1 MATYISPSLNI
12 KANANSATTGSKGPL
27 SVALSLNASK
37 LLSVDVVETQIVT
50 PPIASDSP
58 NGPLKLF
65 DGSDITG
72 TSFTGGTHGGYVYIN
87 NITASGSGLI
97 YVGIVHAGG
106 SDTPTD
112 PDAYNATG
120 TNLNRADDASL
131 RTFTLKVGE
140 FAFFPWDYLGDI
152 FCHSDTADQKLEIW
166 RFDRGA

>member
-12 KANANSATTGSKGPL
+12 KANANSATTGNKGPL

-72 TSFTGGTHGGYVYIN
+72 TNFTGGTHGGYVYIN

-97 YVGIVHAGG
+97 YISILPAMT
-106 SDTPTD
+106 SDSPGVPAD
-112 PDAYNATG
+112 MGDG
-120 TNLNRADDASL
+120 TTALDTADDASD

-152 FCHSDTADQKLEIW
+152 YCGASLASQKLEVW

>member
-50 PPIASDSP
+50 PNAAGSTEPT
-58 NGPLKLF
+58 KLF
-65 DGSDITG
+65 DGADITG
-72 TSFTGGTHGGYVYIN
+72 TNFTGGTHGGYVYIN

-106 SDTPTD
+106 TATPTD